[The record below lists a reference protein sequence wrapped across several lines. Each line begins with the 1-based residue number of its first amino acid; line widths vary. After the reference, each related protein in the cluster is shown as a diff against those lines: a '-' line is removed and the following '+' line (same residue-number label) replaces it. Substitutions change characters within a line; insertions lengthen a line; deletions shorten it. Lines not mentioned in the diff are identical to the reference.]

1 MKQKSSSQKH
11 HHPRWWLVIAVTG
24 RHTNGCKLLDSET
37 IQLGEKEMEDIPIL
51 KIKIETE
58 EYIYEEYLEA

>member
-1 MKQKSSSQKH
+1 MRV
-11 HHPRWWLVIAVTG
+11 P
-24 RHTNGCKLLDSET
+24 
-37 IQLGEKEMEDIPIL
+37 LGEKEMDNEPIL